1 MYVNAFK
8 GVRTKSM
15 TAEYE
20 DLNQPIKLIHF
31 FFFYV
36 YILNQT
42 NQTRTLYP
50 NITKPII

>member
-31 FFFYV
+31 FFF
-36 YILNQT
+36 LCLHFKPNQS
-42 NQTRTLYP
+42 NS
-50 NITKPII
+50 NPIS